1 MYEQN
6 KKWQDTTETNK
17 TLKGDQPPQTSNFGS
32 IEALCNITGMYMKY
46 GIKGFIKSHLVY
58 I

>member
-6 KKWQDTTETNK
+6 IKWQDTTETNK
-17 TLKGDQPPQTSNFGS
+17 KLKGDQPTQTSNFGS
-32 IEALCNITGMYMKY
+32 IEALCEIT
-46 GIKGFIKSHLVY
+46 Y